1 MKPGLSS
8 RRQQSEPPVNRNV
21 FPPTP
26 PPENEARLP
35 SRGASV
41 RSGSQK
47 PVLAKLQIQTQD
59 PGRKYEKA
67 MSPPDGRSRP
77 GRSAS
82 ANPVRGYS
90 QREPAPIQ
98 RRPTIQEDEEA
109 YPGEVYDMYSAGAKS
124 NASRGS
130 NRMFGRPRQQQ
141 RYADEE
147 DEGSDYD
154 GGSIDEGEF
163 EMIPQRRAPP
173 SSSSGSTRT
182 GSRRAPELRQIRV
195 KVHAAEDVR
204 YIAVA
209 PASTY
214 NEFTDRVKDKF
225 GLRRR
230 FKIKVKDDDMPDGDM
245 ITMGDQDDWEMTMQ
259 SVKQQARKQRV
270 DQGRLDVST
279 SRVQLF
285 ITLLTLFLGLDLRG
299 LELIYP
305 KSMTYA

>member
-1 MKPGLSS
+1 
-8 RRQQSEPPVNRNV
+8 
-21 FPPTP
+21 
-26 PPENEARLP
+26 
-35 SRGASV
+35 
-41 RSGSQK
+41 
-47 PVLAKLQIQTQD
+47 
-59 PGRKYEKA
+59 
-67 MSPPDGRSRP
+67 
-77 GRSAS
+77 
-82 ANPVRGYS
+82 
-90 QREPAPIQ
+90 
-98 RRPTIQEDEEA
+98 
-109 YPGEVYDMYSAGAKS
+109 
-124 NASRGS
+124 
-130 NRMFGRPRQQQ
+130 MFGRPRQQQ